1 LRRIATQVFAE
12 IWLATRTASLP
23 EQHTMPNRTA
33 TFVSTIVASL
43 CAGMSLTASIDATPA
58 RAADECLAA
67 PKGETPEGS
76 HWYYRI
82 EHPSNRHCW
91 HLREGG
97 DAQAQAAPSNS
108 SAAAKQAPP
117 KQDAAMSGSVANAHA
132 ELTAPQAPLDQDAP
146 ANTGQIPAAASAT
159 NIDSTS
165 PATAPDNNML
175 RSVVA
180 SRWPNQLS
188 ASASAAPPPAPVS
201 PPADTQANDVQAND
215 VQANDVQAN
224 DVQTSAMQANAVPPP
239 PQSAP
244 APTVPLAA
252 ADAST
257 AKQSGSAMM
266 LLAVIVGALSVAGLA
281 ASAIF
286 RFGGKRRRGREEVRG
301 EPRPI
306 WDLDRDFRRG
316 DRPLPFPASVV
327 RPNIGAPLELQ
338 EADDAG
344 DRDRIE
350 QMLARLARSAQS

>member
-1 LRRIATQVFAE
+1 
-12 IWLATRTASLP
+12 
-23 EQHTMPNRTA
+23 
-33 TFVSTIVASL
+33 
-43 CAGMSLTASIDATPA
+43 MSLTASIDTTPA
-58 RAADECLAA
+58 RAADECLTA

-91 HLREGG
+91 HLRGEG

-117 KQDAAMSGSVANAHA
+117 KQDAAMPGSVANARA
-132 ELTAPQAPLDQDAP
+132 ELTAPQAPLDQGPP
-146 ANTGQIPAAASAT
+146 ANTGQIPAAAGAT
-159 NIDSTS
+159 NIDGRS
-165 PATAPDNNML
+165 PATAPDTNML

-215 VQANDVQAN
+215 VQ
-224 DVQTSAMQANAVPPP
+224 TSAMQANAAPP

-266 LLAVIVGALSVAGLA
+266 LLVVIVGALSVAGLA

-286 RFGGKRRRGREEVRG
+286 RFGGKRRRGREEVGG

-306 WDLDRDFRRG
+306 WDLDRDFRRN

-350 QMLARLARSAQS
+350 QMLARLARSAQG